1 MTESALM
8 KSLPG
13 TYTPCSFTPPLDLTI
28 EQAVVIAH
36 RLALAHNFTPWALGD
51 LLLFARNHLG
61 EEYAQILEAYPGQ
74 EAYCYRCMRV
84 AEAYAPNQRHE
95 RLSMLHHHKIMK
107 MDHPTREAWL
117 TLAEHH
123 EWSARTLQS
132 EVQNAHLQ
140 ALNQGQEADLPSPPP
155 GADHLLAHAEEAL
168 ANLTDWVESEIVEYP
183 NKGTY
188 RITLRVELEKIQ
200 PVKATLLGDPANE

>member
-1 MTESALM
+1 MTQSSALM
-8 KSLPG
+8 QSLPG
-13 TYTPCSFTPPLDLTI
+13 TVTPCSFQPPLDLTI
-28 EQAVVIAH
+28 EQAVGIAH
-36 RLALAHNFTPWALGD
+36 RLAVAHNFTPWALGD

-74 EAYCYRCMRV
+74 EDHCYKCMRT

-95 RLSMLHHHKIMK
+95 RLSMQHHQKVLK

-123 EWSARTLQS
+123 EWSARTLQV
-132 EVQNAHLQ
+132 EVNK
-140 ALNQGQEADLPSPPP
+140 ALRSTPPGPEVDLPSPPP

-168 ANLTDWVESEIVEYP
+168 SNLTEWTESEIVEYP

-188 RITLRVELEKIQ
+188 RVTLRVELEKIK
-200 PVKATLLGDPANE
+200 PVAATLIGDPDHG